1 VAAMLMF
8 EEFVRPALL
17 RMMGLSRLHRPERM
31 GVMAVPWRKR
41 GADGRM
47 NLLRVRTRAQGQELL
62 VELTGPQGSGLLSSM
77 MAADALALI
86 PPDTLA
92 IPAGGGILLHLI
104 DQPEDH

>member
-1 VAAMLMF
+1 MLMV

-17 RMMGLSRLHRPERM
+17 KMMGFPNLHRPERT
-31 GVMAVPWRKR
+31 GILAAPWRKH
-41 GADGRM
+41 GADGKLH
-47 NLLRVRTRAQGQELL
+47 LLRVRTRPRGQDLL
-62 VELTGPQGSGLLSSM
+62 AELTGPQGSGLLSSM

-92 IPAGGGILLHLI
+92 IPAGGEVLLHLI

>member
-1 VAAMLMF
+1 
-8 EEFVRPALL
+8 
-17 RMMGLSRLHRPERM
+17 
-31 GVMAVPWRKR
+31 
-41 GADGRM
+41 
-47 NLLRVRTRAQGQELL
+47 
-62 VELTGPQGSGLLSSM
+62 M